1 MKGSHSEA
9 IKEIRRK
16 SKTFSDS
23 KVKMFP
29 DHVKVIGDGAFF
41 SQLMQMKDGYL
52 DGHEGEWFTTPE
64 VTEATMREYWTEGFQ
79 IHVHTNGD
87 LAMELV
93 LNIVETLSQE
103 SPRPDHRTTIEHAGF
118 FTEDQAHRWA
128 LMIHI
133 NVCFKTF
140 SKG

>member
-64 VTEATMREYWTEGFQ
+64 VSAGMLYEHEDKPHRSQRQQCGNTGWRDSRSTSTLTETSPCS
-79 IHVHTNGD
+79 
-87 LAMELV
+87 
-93 LNIVETLSQE
+93 LSWI
-103 SPRPDHRTTIEHAGF
+103 SWRP
-118 FTEDQAHRWA
+118 
-128 LMIHI
+128 
-133 NVCFKTF
+133 
-140 SKG
+140 

>member
-64 VTEATMREYWTEGFQ
+64 V
-79 IHVHTNGD
+79 
-87 LAMELV
+87 
-93 LNIVETLSQE
+93 S
-103 SPRPDHRTTIEHAGF
+103 AG
-118 FTEDQAHRWA
+118 
-128 LMIHI
+128 IIYHI
-133 NVCFKTF
+133 
-140 SKG
+140 